1 LSSNFSR
8 SLIGGD
14 IGGLMALA
22 SRLRGYP
29 AQIED
34 VVHTLN
40 HHVEGLVHDASWW
53 GPGADGFKHRW
64 EVDADGAHA
73 LGNLLTYVGGVIGQ
87 LASTLRQLE
96 GALEQAVADARAA
109 GVPVGPDG
117 EPPILAPGADPAV
130 RTAAATYADEW
141 QVAQDLALRARM
153 DANRRLME
161 VDGLIAPRPN
171 QNQGHLTPDQW
182 VTDGEYLAGFAE
194 MPEKAK
200 KYLQLRLPKLR
211 AERDAAR
218 RKYRTAQQKYGAHH
232 RRIPDEIKA
241 GRKETVQAL
250 EDANTDLDRVEKEVR
265 AMKFLNVKVGS
276 VVLKLAPGVAK
287 EAKLFKLFADIPIL
301 DIVAVVAGT
310 GFQSADDNQKG
321 QDWGSAVPEALT
333 ANVAG
338 VAAGVV
344 VGAAV
349 VGGAVLLGVSA
360 PALLVGAVAV
370 GVGGLVAIGATDLV
384 TEGFH
389 EHWDEDIHK
398 YGVVGGISA
407 GITNVEIKAGKDM
420 VDLGGKTKDM
430 IGGVAMGLWNGVFG
444 KH

>member
-1 LSSNFSR
+1 MSSNFSR

-14 IGGLMALA
+14 IGGLAALA
-22 SRLRGYP
+22 SRLRSYP
-29 AQIED
+29 PQIED

-40 HHVEGLVHDASWW
+40 HQVEGLVHDASWW
-53 GPGADGFKHRW
+53 GPAADGFKHRW
-64 EVDADGAHA
+64 EADANGAHA
-73 LGNLLTYVGGVIGQ
+73 LGDLLTYVGGHIGQ

-117 EPPILAPGADPAV
+117 QPPTLPTGADPTIQA
-130 RTAAATYADEW
+130 AAATYADEW

-153 DANRRLME
+153 DANQRLME
-161 VDGLIAPRPN
+161 VDGLIAPRAN
-171 QNQGHLTPDQW
+171 RNQGHLTPDQW
-182 VTDGEYLAGFAE
+182 FTDAEYLSGFLE
-194 MPEKAK
+194 VPERAK
-200 KYLQLRLPKLR
+200 HYLQYRLPKLR

-218 RKYRTAQQKYGAHH
+218 RKYRAAQVKYGSRH

-241 GRKETVQAL
+241 GRKETVKAL
-250 EDANTDLDRVEKEVR
+250 ADANAELDQVEKKVR
-265 AMKFLNVKVGS
+265 AVKFFDVRVGS
-276 VVLKLAPGVAK
+276 VVLKVAPGLSG
-287 EAKLFKLFADIPIL
+287 ESRLFKAFADVPIL
-301 DIVAVVAGT
+301 DIVTVVAGT
-310 GFQSADDNQKG
+310 ALQSTDDNQKG
-321 QDWGSAVPEALT
+321 QDWSSAVPQELT

-360 PALLVGAVAV
+360 PVWAVGIVAV
-370 GVGGLVAIGATDLV
+370 GVGGLVAVAVGDAV

-398 YGVVGGISA
+398 YGVAGGITT
-407 GITNVEIKAGKDM
+407 GIGNVAIKTGKDM

-430 IGGVAMGLWNGVFG
+430 IGGGIMSVWHGVFG
-444 KH
+444 